1 MEGTRTPIET
11 KIRGSRTPLLEDQ
24 TDLTTSKVITSPAVY
39 FKRKVVFTLVEIDV
53 PSSNIET
60 FMVAFLLPRLSTL
73 FAEVAAVGPSTRAVP
88 KEVEFEDTFVNI
100 ALG

>member
-1 MEGTRTPIET
+1 
-11 KIRGSRTPLLEDQ
+11 
-24 TDLTTSKVITSPAVY
+24 
-39 FKRKVVFTLVEIDV
+39 VEIDV
-53 PSSNIET
+53 PSSNIKT